1 MVVWRLSARGRLA
14 FRAAR
19 SRRFTHRQRSR
30 RSRARPAHST
40 AQSHLQS
47 ATARRPKPRMVVE
60 EMACRLCFGEEEDDG
75 PLVQPCACRGSA
87 KWIHKHCLKKWRRTS
102 PKEDAAYRCGQCR
115 DHYCDS
121 LSLELLLARLQA
133 ERTNRK
139 DTTSTLDTLATELT
153 LQGKAIV
160 PRGARGRRRGVRRV
174 LPCSLSLS
182 TRQGSPIG
190 SGLLPLMSYT
200 QGLVSL
206 DC

>member
-1 MVVWRLSARGRLA
+1 MV
-14 FRAAR
+14 
-19 SRRFTHRQRSR
+19 
-30 RSRARPAHST
+30 
-40 AQSHLQS
+40 
-47 ATARRPKPRMVVE
+47 
-60 EMACRLCFGEEEDDG
+60 CRHCRDDEDEG
-75 PLVQPCACRGSA
+75 LLVQPCACRGSA

-160 PRGARGRRRGVRRV
+160 PRGARGRRRGVEFFPAV
-174 LPCSLSLS
+174 CH
-182 TRQGSPIG
+182 
-190 SGLLPLMSYT
+190 
-200 QGLVSL
+200 
-206 DC
+206 